1 MTGRIQQLE
10 ADAFTMMWDAHLE
23 DEPDPVFG
31 QDAKIAWL
39 SRHVIPHECALRGW
53 LRQFRDIEVDDVVQ
67 ECYATFLDVDVGK
80 IKAPQ
85 AYLFRMARNI
95 VLQHYRRARI
105 ISITAV
111 ADFDAQNIMDDAPS
125 PQQVVEVRQ
134 ELEYLY
140 QMVEQLPERCR
151 QVLLLRRLEG
161 LSQRQVSQRLGIS
174 ENIVEKQVARALR
187 ALSRFFSEDRH
198 ASAKCDSKQY
208 GEVKAVFEKR

>member
-1 MTGRIQQLE
+1 MT
-10 ADAFTMMWDAHLE
+10 WDAQLE
-23 DEPDPVFG
+23 DEPDNVLG
-31 QDAKIAWL
+31 QDEKIAWL
-39 SRHVIPHECALRGW
+39 SRHIIPHERALRGW

-67 ECYATFLDVDVGK
+67 ECYATFLDVDVAL

-105 ISITAV
+105 ISITAL

-134 ELEYLY
+134 ELEYLH

-174 ENIVEKQVARALR
+174 ENIVEKQVARGLR
-187 ALSRFFSEDRH
+187 ALSRFFSEDRD
-198 ASAKCDSKQY
+198 APAKRGAKQH
-208 GEVKAVFEKR
+208 GEVKAVVEKR

>member
-1 MTGRIQQLE
+1 MTWCIQQLE
-10 ADAFTMMWDAHLE
+10 ADAFTVTWDAQLE
-23 DEPDPVFG
+23 DEPDNVLS
-31 QDAKIAWL
+31 QNEKIIWL
-39 SRHVIPHECALRGW
+39 SRHIIPHERALRGW

-67 ECYATFLDVDVGK
+67 ECYATFLDVHVEL

-105 ISITAV
+105 ISITAL
-111 ADFDAQNIMDDAPS
+111 ADFDAQNIMDESPS

-134 ELEYLY
+134 ELECLH

-161 LSQRQVSQRLGIS
+161 LSQRQVSERLGIS
-174 ENIVEKQVARALR
+174 ENIVEKQVARGIR
-187 ALSRFFSEDRH
+187 ALSRFFSEERH
-198 ASAKCDSKQY
+198 IPAKAGPKRH
-208 GEVKAVFEKR
+208 GEVKSVVEKR